1 MTHLV
6 RWDPFAEF
14 RTHGLRRAFGFPTVE
29 MWHNADATL
38 TFPVDVSDADDHIVV
53 KAALPGIKPDEVDV
67 SVNDGVLTI
76 KGETERDDT
85 SEGVNFYRR
94 ELHYGNYS
102 RSITLPA
109 VVDHDKAD
117 AEFKDGLLTITLP
130 KAEEARP
137 KQITVKVGVS
147 NGAAAPKAKA
157 AIADPS

>member
-1 MTHLV
+1 MTTMV

-53 KAALPGIKPDEVDV
+53 KAALPGIKPDQVDV

-94 ELHYGNYS
+94 ELRYGAYS
-102 RSITLPA
+102 RSIALLTD
-109 VVDHDKAD
+109 VDYDKAA
-117 AEFKDGLLTITLP
+117 AEFKDGLLTVTLP
-130 KAEEARP
+130 KAEAVRP
-137 KQITVKVGVS
+137 KQITVKVAAT
-147 NGAAAPKAKA
+147 NGATAPKAKA
-157 AIADPS
+157 ATAEID